1 MAEDVR
7 VQVLFLVIVLGV
19 TVLVGT
25 TVGRRYSVA
34 PPVLLILSG
43 GLLALAP
50 PLAEVELPPEAVLGL
65 FLPALLYWESLN
77 TSLREIRINLRVI
90 ILSAVVLVLATMAS
104 VAYALQA
111 VGVAASAAW
120 ILGAVLAPTDAS
132 AVAGLAKRM
141 PRRTLTTLRAE
152 SLINDGTALVLFAVA
167 VGSLAGK
174 AVPSALEFVGRL
186 GWASVGGVLAGL
198 GAAGVVIMIRR
209 RLDDPLREGGLS
221 ILTPFAAFLLAEVLQ
236 ASGVV
241 AVVVAGLSLTQAS
254 PRVVRARS
262 RVQAFAFWELG
273 TFMLNGSLFV
283 LVGMQI
289 PRAVRAIDADA
300 VPRTLGVAALAA
312 TTVILT
318 RLLWVHAATA
328 VIRAVD
334 RRAVQ
339 RTRRVGWKARTA
351 SGWAGFRGAVSL
363 AAALAVPTV
372 LPDGTRFADRDL
384 IVFTTVVVIV
394 VTMLVQGLTLPMVI
408 RWAGLTEDDGR
419 ADETLQ
425 AQIEATQAGLDGLD
439 EIGKELDAPQDMLDR
454 LRADY
459 EDHLQ
464 TIRAKEDEHSEAHR
478 MERLERHLRLNVLER
493 KRRAV
498 TAMRDANTIDDIVLR
513 DLQAAMDIEEMR
525 LLGPAS
531 SE

>member
-1 MAEDVR
+1 MMEDVP
-7 VQVLFLVIVLGV
+7 VEALLLVIVLGV

-34 PPVLLILSG
+34 PPVLLILFG

-50 PLAEVELPPEAVLGL
+50 PLADVELPPEAVLGL
-65 FLPALLYWESLN
+65 FLPAVLYWESLN
-77 TSLREIRINLRVI
+77 TSLREIRANLRVI
-90 ILSAVVLVLATMAS
+90 VLSAVFLVLATMVS

-141 PRRTLTTLRAE
+141 PRRILTILRTE

-167 VGSLAGK
+167 VDALGGATMPGPLGLAGRL
-174 AVPSALEFVGRL
+174 AWSSA
-186 GWASVGGVLAGL
+186 GGVLAGL
-198 GAAGVVIMIRR
+198 VTAGAVVLIRR
-209 RLDDPLREGGLS
+209 RLDDPQREGGLS
-221 ILTPFAAFLLAEVLQ
+221 ILTPFLAFVLAELVH

-241 AVVVAGLSLTQAS
+241 AVVVAGLILTQAG
-254 PRVVRARS
+254 PRVIRARS
-262 RVQAFAFWELG
+262 RVLAYAFWDLG

-289 PRAVRAIDADA
+289 PQAVRAIDGSAI
-300 VPRTLGVAALAA
+300 PRALGVALLAA
-312 TTVILT
+312 LTVIVT
-318 RLLWVHAATA
+318 RLVWVHAVTG
-328 VIRAVD
+328 VIRTVD

-339 RTRRVGWKARTA
+339 RTRRVDWKARTA
-351 SGWAGFRGAVSL
+351 NGWAGFRGAVSL

-372 LPDGTRFADRDL
+372 LPDKTPYVDRDI
-384 IVFTTVVVIV
+384 IVFTTIVVIV
-394 VTMLVQGLTLPMVI
+394 VTMLVQGLTLPRVI
-408 RWAGLTEDDGR
+408 RWAALTADDGR
-419 ADETLQ
+419 AEETLR
-425 AQIEATQAGLDGLD
+425 AQITATEAGLAALD
-439 EIGKELDAPQDMLDR
+439 RVGRELDAPQDIVER

-464 TIRAKEDEHSEAHR
+464 EIRARSGEDSEARR
-478 MERLERHLRLNVLER
+478 MEQLERRLRLQVLHH

-513 DLQAAMDIEEMR
+513 DLQAAMDIEELR
-525 LLGPAS
+525 LLGPS
-531 SE
+531 TPE

>member
-1 MAEDVR
+1 MEA
-7 VQVLFLVIVLGV
+7 LFLVIVLGV

-34 PPVLLILSG
+34 PPVLLILFG
-43 GLLALAP
+43 GLLALLP
-50 PLAEVELPPEAVLGL
+50 PLAEVELPPDAVLGL
-65 FLPALLYWESLN
+65 FLPAVLYWESLN
-77 TSLREIRINLRVI
+77 TSLREIRANLRVI
-90 ILSAVVLVLATMAS
+90 VLSAVVLVIATMAAVS
-104 VAYALQA
+104 YALQA
-111 VGVAASAAW
+111 VGVTAAAAW

-132 AVAGLAKRM
+132 AVSGLAKRM

-152 SLINDGTALVLFAVA
+152 SLVNDGTALVLFAVA
-167 VGSLAGK
+167 VGTLGGAAMPGPLELTWRLAW
-174 AVPSALEFVGRL
+174 S
-186 GWASVGGVLAGL
+186 SVGGVLAGL
-198 GAAGVVIMIRR
+198 VTAGAVILVRR
-209 RLDDPLREGGLS
+209 RLDDPRREGGLS
-221 ILTPFAAFLLAEVLQ
+221 ILTPFAAFLLAELLH

-241 AVVVAGLSLTQAS
+241 AVVVGGLVLTQAS

-262 RVQAFAFWELG
+262 RVQAFAFWDLG

-289 PRAVRAIDADA
+289 PRAVRAIEHSAA
-300 VPRTLGVAALAA
+300 RALGIAALAA
-312 TTVILT
+312 VTVIVV
-318 RLLWVHAATA
+318 RLLWVHVMTG

-339 RTRRVGWKARTA
+339 RARRVGWKARTA
-351 SGWAGFRGAVSL
+351 NGWAGFRGAVSL
-363 AAALAVPTV
+363 AAALAVPTA
-372 LPDGTRFADRDL
+372 LPDGTPYADRSL

-408 RWAGLTEDDGR
+408 RWAGLTADDGR
-419 ADETLQ
+419 AGEALQ
-425 AQIEATQAGLDGLD
+425 AQIEAARAGLSALD
-439 EIGKELDAPQDMLDR
+439 DVARELGAPRDMVDR
-454 LRADY
+454 LRAEY

-464 TIRAKEDEHSEAHR
+464 DVRARTHKDGEAYR
-478 MERLERHLRLNVLER
+478 MQHLERRLRLRVLTR
-493 KRRAV
+493 KRQAV

-525 LLGPAS
+525 LLGPAP

>member
-1 MAEDVR
+1 MEA
-7 VQVLFLVIVLGV
+7 LSLVIVLGV

-34 PPVLLILSG
+34 PPVLLIVSG

-50 PLAEVELPPEAVLGL
+50 PLAAVELPPEAVLGL
-65 FLPALLYWESLN
+65 FLPAILYWESLN
-77 TSLREIRINLRVI
+77 TSLREIRANLRVI
-90 ILSAVVLVLATMAS
+90 VLSAVVLVLATMAS

-120 ILGAVLAPTDAS
+120 ILGAVLAPTDAA
-132 AVAGLAKRM
+132 AVSGLAKRM
-141 PRRTLTTLRAE
+141 PRRIVTTLRAE

-167 VGSLAGK
+167 VGTLVGGSMPGPLRLAGQL
-174 AVPSALEFVGRL
+174 AWSCA
-186 GWASVGGVLAGL
+186 GGILAGL
-198 GAAGVVIMIRR
+198 LAAGAIILVRR
-209 RLDDPLREGGLS
+209 RLDDPRREGGLS
-221 ILTPFAAFLLAEVLQ
+221 IITPFAAFLLGEVLH

-241 AVVVAGLSLTQAS
+241 AVVVAGLTLTQVS

-262 RVQAFAFWELG
+262 RVQAFAFWDLG

-289 PRAVRAIDADA
+289 PRAVRAIDDTA
-300 VPRTLGVAALAA
+300 VPRALGIALLAA
-312 TTVILT
+312 ATVIVT

-328 VIRAVD
+328 VIRVVD

-339 RTRRVGWKARTA
+339 RTRRVGWKVRTA
-351 SGWAGFRGAVSL
+351 NGWAGFRGAVSL
-363 AAALAVPTV
+363 AAALAVPAV
-372 LPDGTRFADRDL
+372 LPGGTLFADRDL

-394 VTMLVQGLTLPMVI
+394 VTMLVQGLTLPMVV
-408 RWAGLTEDDGR
+408 RWAGLTEDGAR
-419 ADETLQ
+419 ADETLH
-425 AQIEATQAGLDGLD
+425 AQIEATRAGIAALDDVGRD
-439 EIGKELDAPQDMLDR
+439 LDAPQDMVDR
-454 LRADY
+454 VRADY

-464 TIRAKEDEHSEAHR
+464 QVLAKADEDGEAFR
-478 MERLERHLRLNVLER
+478 MEQLERRLRLKVLHH
-493 KRRAV
+493 KRRAI
-498 TAMRDANTIDDIVLR
+498 TAMRDAHTIDDIVLR

-531 SE
+531 PE